1 MVHLLIQGSSGEG
14 RNCAGE
20 AKRSPLPSDFN
31 LINIVKEIGGQQRS
45 EALAVSAA
53 SLVSHAVIYEV
64 WINNYKRL
72 KSYDQEKY
80 A

>member
-1 MVHLLIQGSSGEG
+1 MVHLLIQGSSVRG

-31 LINIVKEIGGQQRS
+31 LINIVKEIGRQQRS
-45 EALAVSAA
+45 ETRSVSAA
-53 SLVSHAVIYEV
+53 SLLSNAIIYEA
-64 WINNYKRL
+64 WINKYKRL